1 MNGKCVSGKLKLGE
15 KISYIFTFEAY
26 DCLNQVPA
34 DLQEPTKKWG
44 NVICK
49 D

>member
-1 MNGKCVSGKLKLGE
+1 MSK
-15 KISYIFTFEAY
+15 AY
-26 DCLNQVPA
+26 NDLNQVPA
-34 DLQEPTKKWG
+34 DLQEQTKKWQ